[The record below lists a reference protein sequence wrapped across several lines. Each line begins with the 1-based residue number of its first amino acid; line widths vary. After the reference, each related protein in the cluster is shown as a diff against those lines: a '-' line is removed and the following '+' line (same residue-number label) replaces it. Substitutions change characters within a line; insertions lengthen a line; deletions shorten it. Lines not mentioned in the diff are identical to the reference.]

1 MRHGPPPKSG
11 PPKSGAKKSSR
22 ASASHSSQASSRTSA
37 QKPGQRARADAR
49 SASKPPAPTRPKSSA
64 HPSGKS
70 PFKAKGKTIHAEA
83 GMTLAKWVAFESGET
98 ISGREAK
105 RLLEAGY
112 CRVNGRVETFAS
124 RVLAVG
130 DVVDLALPERRE
142 KWVAQRFERE
152 RVVYEDDV
160 MLAYDKPH
168 GLAVVAPD
176 GKHNTENLAT
186 LVAAEVPGAEP
197 VHRIDA
203 DTTGIVL
210 FAKTR
215 PVQSALEEAFKAHTV
230 EKVYLAIVRG
240 HPRHEGTH
248 RSYLV
253 KVDAGLGFERWVGA
267 QGMRDTRGAPAQSKT
282 AGREAI
288 TRWRLVER
296 LGLYASLLEVRP
308 ETGRHHQIRL
318 HMSELGHGL
327 LGDTRYGDRRDPVAI
342 ARHMLHAG
350 EIAFTHPV
358 SQKKLVLKAS
368 LPADFKAAMAKLKS
382 Q

>member
-1 MRHGPPPKSG
+1 
-11 PPKSGAKKSSR
+11 
-22 ASASHSSQASSRTSA
+22 
-37 QKPGQRARADAR
+37 
-49 SASKPPAPTRPKSSA
+49 
-64 HPSGKS
+64 
-70 PFKAKGKTIHAEA
+70 
-83 GMTLAKWVAFESGET
+83 
-98 ISGREAK
+98 
-105 RLLEAGY
+105 
-112 CRVNGRVETFAS
+112 
-124 RVLAVG
+124 
-130 DVVDLALPERRE
+130 
-142 KWVAQRFERE
+142 
-152 RVVYEDDV
+152 
-160 MLAYDKPH
+160 
-168 GLAVVAPD
+168 VVAPD
-176 GKHNTENLAT
+176 GKRTEDLAA

-215 PVQSALEEAFKAHTV
+215 PVQTALEDAFKAHAV

-253 KVDAGLGFERWVGA
+253 KVDAGQGFERWVGA
-267 QGMRDTRGAPAQSKT
+267 QGMRDTRGAPAQTKT

-327 LGDTRYGDRRDPVAI
+327 LGDTRYGDRRDPVTI
-342 ARHMLHAG
+342 ARHMLHAA
-350 EIAFTHPV
+350 EIALMHPV
-358 SQKKLVLKAS
+358 SQKRLVLKAS
-368 LPADFKAAMAKLKS
+368 LPADFKTAMAKLKS